1 MDIDRLRKLS
11 GLNEK
16 RPGDRGF
23 TPGVQ
28 VPPDRLKNDRGFTPG
43 EPEPG
48 YEPGNRGFIPGAPQ
62 VPPMPT
68 PKPGKP
74 SPKPKSPP
82 RPTPPSRP
90 NRPEIP
96 SPAPAPVP
104 SRPDRPDRP
113 PFEPKIPSR
122 KKPFDAELI
131 HMPPPDWD
139 GWDKYRDPR
148 SYPKKTPEPALP
160 SLREYLKMVRR

>member
-28 VPPDRLKNDRGFTPG
+28 EPEDRLKNDRGFIPG

-48 YEPGNRGFIPGAPQ
+48 YEPGDRGFIPGAPQ

-68 PKPGKP
+68 PEPDKSSPKPLP
-74 SPKPKSPP
+74 YDPYYPKPKSPP
-82 RPTPPSRP
+82 RPTPPSR
-90 NRPEIP
+90 RGL
-96 SPAPAPVP
+96 
-104 SRPDRPDRP
+104 PD
-113 PFEPKIPSR
+113 
-122 KKPFDAELI
+122 FDGDKLI
-131 HMPPPDWD
+131 YMPPPDWD
-139 GWDKYRDPR
+139 GWDEFRDP
-148 SYPKKTPEPALP
+148 KKIPGPALP
-160 SLREYLKMVRR
+160 KKPDDTVITSPSLRDYLKMVRR